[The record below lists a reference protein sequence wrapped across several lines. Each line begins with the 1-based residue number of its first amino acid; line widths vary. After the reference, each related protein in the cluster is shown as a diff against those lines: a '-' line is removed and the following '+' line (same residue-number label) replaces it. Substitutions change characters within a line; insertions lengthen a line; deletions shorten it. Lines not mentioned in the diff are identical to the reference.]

1 MKRYI
6 FSILTALV
14 AIAAFAAA
22 PVISFDS
29 TTYDFGNIK
38 EAAGPVSHDFVITN
52 TGDAPLI
59 IISATTSC
67 GCTTPEIPKEPIK
80 PGEKSP
86 STRSAVP
93 VNLPKTSR

>member
-38 EAAGPVSHDFVITN
+38 EAAGPVSHDFVIDVYKRQTLAHGLPA
-52 TGDAPLI
+52 TPSRRSF
-59 IISATTSC
+59 SA
-67 GCTTPEIPKEPIK
+67 
-80 PGEKSP
+80 
-86 STRSAVP
+86 R
-93 VNLPKTSR
+93 R